1 MRFFCRLVALLVFPA
16 AAAAQIILP
25 EEEVLLGAAL
35 RTRPAYDGSGE
46 QRADLIPLIR
56 YYGKPLFARTTQ
68 GVLEGGARWP
78 LTPALHLGAQL
89 AYEEGREQSESDLLK
104 MLNTPDL
111 DPGASYG
118 AHLEWDM
125 KLGPAPASLL
135 GRWRQHADSER
146 GAQADLRFNLGVYGS
161 RGIILAL
168 YAQATWA
175 NAESIRSFYL
185 VDDADSGLLHSSL
198 GALGSYDLSRHWLL
212 VFGLQ
217 FRRLHGDATRSPIVE
232 EKNAV
237 YANAGVAYRF

>member
-1 MRFFCRLVALLVFPA
+1 MRRSWLAVLLFVPA
-16 AAAAQIILP
+16 AASAQIILP
-25 EEEVLLGAAL
+25 EEEVLLGAAV
-35 RTRPAYDGSGE
+35 RMRPAYDGSGE

-78 LTPALHLGAQL
+78 LTPALHLGVQL
-89 AYEEGREQSESDLLK
+89 AYEEGRETSESDLLQR
-104 MLNTPDL
+104 LGVEDV
-111 DPGASYG
+111 DPGVSLG
-118 AHLEWDM
+118 AHLEWDT
-125 KLGPAPASLL
+125 KVGPAPVSLL
-135 GRWRQHADSER
+135 ARWRQHLDGDR
-146 GAQADLRFNLGVYGS
+146 GAQADLRFNIGVYGS

-185 VDDADSGLLHSSL
+185 VGDADSGFLHSSI

-212 VFGLQ
+212 VGGLQ
-217 FRRLHGDATRSPIVE
+217 FRRLHGDATRSPIAE
-232 EKNAV
+232 EKNSV

>member
-1 MRFFCRLVALLVFPA
+1 MRPSWLAAILLLPA
-16 AAAAQIILP
+16 AATAQIILP
-25 EEEVLLGAAL
+25 EEEVLLGAAV

-46 QRADLIPLIR
+46 QRADLIPLVR

-89 AYEEGREQSESDLLK
+89 AYEEGREQDESDLLRR
-104 MLNTPDL
+104 LNIPDL
-111 DPGASYG
+111 DAGASFG
-118 AHLEWDM
+118 AHLEWDFR
-125 KLGPAPASLL
+125 LGPAPASLL
-135 GRWRQHADSER
+135 GRWRQHADGDR
-146 GAQADLRFNLGVYGS
+146 GAQADLRFNIGAYGS

-185 VDDADSGLLHSSL
+185 VDAGSGLLHTSV

-212 VFGLQ
+212 VGGLQ

-232 EKNAV
+232 EKNSV
-237 YANAGVAYRF
+237 YANAGLAYRF

>member
-1 MRFFCRLVALLVFPA
+1 MRFFCRLAALLLFPA

-25 EEEVLLGAAL
+25 EEEILLGAAL
-35 RTRPAYDGSGE
+35 RTRPAYDGSAD
-46 QRADLIPLIR
+46 QRVDLIPLIR

-68 GVLEGGARWP
+68 GLLEGGARWP
-78 LTPALHLGAQL
+78 LTPALHLGVQL
-89 AYEEGREQSESDLLK
+89 AYEEGRETSESDLLQR
-104 MLNTPDL
+104 LGVDDV
-111 DPGASYG
+111 DPGASFG

-135 GRWRQHADSER
+135 GRWRQHAEADR
-146 GAQADLRFNLGVYGS
+146 GAQADLRFNVGVYGS

-185 VDDADSGLLHSSL
+185 VDADSGLLHSSL

-212 VFGLQ
+212 VGGLQ
-217 FRRLHGDATRSPIVE
+217 LRRVHGDAARSPIVE
-232 EKNAV
+232 EKNSV

>member
-1 MRFFCRLVALLVFPA
+1 MRSFCWLAALLLFPF

-25 EEEVLLGAAL
+25 EEEVLLGAAV

-78 LTPALHLGAQL
+78 LTPGLHLGVQL
-89 AYEEGREQSESDLLK
+89 AYEEGRETSESDLLQR
-104 MLNTPDL
+104 LGVEDL
-111 DPGASYG
+111 DPGASFG
-118 AHLEWDM
+118 AHVEWDFH
-125 KLGPAPASLL
+125 LGPAPASLL
-135 GRWRQHADSER
+135 GRWRQHADGDR
-146 GAQADLRFNLGVYGS
+146 GAQGDLRFNIGAYGS

-185 VDDADSGLLHSSL
+185 VDAGSGLLHTSV

-212 VFGLQ
+212 VGGLQ
-217 FRRLHGDATRSPIVE
+217 FRRLHGDAARSAIVE
-232 EKNAV
+232 EKNSV
-237 YANAGVAYRF
+237 YANAGLAYRF